1 MSEMEFKI
9 GKVAYAAKIE
19 NSCHG
24 CAFDYMGEKRLKA
37 PPCAKEQRS
46 DGVDVIFV
54 EKKK

>member
-24 CAFDYMGEKRLKA
+24 CAFDYMGEKCLKA

-46 DGVDVIFV
+46 DGVDVIFM